1 MSSYF
6 WFISSVGMIQFLSL
20 FTPNV
25 PMFGNVYFINHILV
39 FISNFHC
46 VSILIFLYIQHV
58 MIFQPDDFNDLDPLK
73 MRRKSLIWKFFL
85 TLCVIS
91 ISIVFP
97 ITEPIMFSLLSKG
110 RQYQR

>member
-25 PMFGNVYFINHILV
+25 PMFGNIYLINHILV

-46 VSILIFLYIQHV
+46 ISLLMFLYIQHV
-58 MIFQPDDFNDLDPLK
+58 MIFQPDDFKDLDPLK

-85 TLCVIS
+85 TLWVIS

-110 RQYQR
+110 GQYQR